1 MRRAQVRDVRE
12 AAPMVQELPLV
23 ISAEAYIISAELRL
37 PPPPPAASP
46 RGKPGSPRGKPGSP
60 RARAAPASPPLAA
73 GSRLAAQGLQTAP
86 PAPTGPAE
94 LQPAPEAAAPGD
106 PHGPLL
112 DFGTLRVRD
121 AACRAV
127 LLVNTGRHAVAF
139 GFAART
145 QVCHQSG

>member
-1 MRRAQVRDVRE
+1 MRE
-12 AAPMVQELPLV
+12 AAPVVQELSLD
-23 ISAEAYIISAELRL
+23 ISAEGYTISAELRL

-46 RGKPGSPRGKPGSP
+46 RGKPSSPRGKPRSP

-73 GSRLAAQGLQTAP
+73 GSRLAAQGLQQAP
-86 PAPTGPAE
+86 PTGPAA
-94 LQPAPEAAAPGD
+94 LPPASEVAAPND

-139 GFAART
+139 SFAART
-145 QVCHQSG
+145 QVRHRSG

>member
-1 MRRAQVRDVRE
+1 VRDVRE
-12 AAPMVQELPLV
+12 AAPVVQELSLD
-23 ISAEAYIISAELRL
+23 ISAEGYTISAELRL

-46 RGKPGSPRGKPGSP
+46 RGKPSSPRGKPRSP

-73 GSRLAAQGLQTAP
+73 GSRLAAQGLQQAP
-86 PAPTGPAE
+86 PTGPAA
-94 LQPAPEAAAPGD
+94 LPPASEVAAPND

-139 GFAART
+139 SFAART
-145 QVCHQSG
+145 QVRHRSG

>member
-1 MRRAQVRDVRE
+1 MRDVRE
-12 AAPMVQELPLV
+12 AAPVVQELSLD
-23 ISAEAYIISAELRL
+23 ISAEGYTISAELRL

-46 RGKPGSPRGKPGSP
+46 RGKPSSPRGKPRSP

-73 GSRLAAQGLQTAP
+73 GSRLAAQGLQQAP
-86 PAPTGPAE
+86 PTGPAA
-94 LQPAPEAAAPGD
+94 LPPASEVAAPND

-139 GFAART
+139 SFAART
-145 QVCHQSG
+145 QVRHRSG